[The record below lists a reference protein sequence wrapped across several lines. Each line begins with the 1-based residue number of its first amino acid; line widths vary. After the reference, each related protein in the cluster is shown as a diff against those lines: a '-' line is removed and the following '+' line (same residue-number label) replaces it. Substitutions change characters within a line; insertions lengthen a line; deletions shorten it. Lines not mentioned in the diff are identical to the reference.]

1 MNLDLDLVIVYLHS
15 STGLYWLPANLVEE
29 SLVRDE
35 KDFANRLKKRDPET
49 WSVLYEEYFPR
60 IYRYIIVRVQNQA
73 EAEDLTEQV
82 FIKALDSG
90 PLFKWRGAPISS
102 WLFRIARNQVIDY
115 WRANKSKKTLP
126 LDESFVDEVT
136 GPEGVALKN
145 AEIRQMIQAVD
156 ELTEA
161 QRDVIVLRFAG
172 GLSNAE
178 VASIL
183 GKSEGSVKVMQHS
196 ALRVLRRKLADWS
209 LS

>member
-1 MNLDLDLVIVYLHS
+1 MGISSLTVYLS
-15 STGLYWLPANLVEE
+15 SSSGLYWLPAKPVEE
-29 SLVRDE
+29 SLVRNE
-35 KDFANRLKKRDPET
+35 KEFANKLKKSDPEA
-49 WSVLYEEYFPR
+49 WSELYEEYFTR
-60 IYRYIIVRVQNQA
+60 IYRYIVVRIQNQT

-90 PLFKWRGAPISS
+90 PSFTWRGAPISS
-102 WLFRIARNQVIDY
+102 WLFKIARNQVIDY
-115 WRANKSKKTLP
+115 WRANKLKNIQL
-126 LDESFVDEVT
+126 LDESIVDEMT

-145 AEIRQMIQAVD
+145 EEIRQMIQAVD

-161 QRDVIVLRFAG
+161 QRDVIELRFAG

-178 VASIL
+178 VANLL

-196 ALRVLRRKLADWS
+196 ALRALRRKLADWS